1 MTISKWTAI
10 GSLLGVLVL
19 GVAIGRFATP
29 TKTLERD
36 RIVTVDRDTELTWH
50 AYVGR
55 SETKVETKTAWKT
68 VTKWG
73 KDGSVIQTVAA
84 VQDKTEDTKTETAE
98 NDGKVKETIKYRDVE
113 KIKIVESPRPDWL
126 LSGQVGSR
134 FDGWQ
139 PVYGATVA
147 RRIAGPVFLS
157 AWGQASGLTRDG
169 AAAGLGVSLLF

>member
-1 MTISKWTAI
+1 MTLSKWTAI

-19 GVAIGRFATP
+19 GIAIGRFATP
-29 TKTLERD
+29 AKTLEQE

-50 AYVGR
+50 AYIGR
-55 SETKVETKTAWKT
+55 SESKIETKTAWKT
-68 VTKWG
+68 VTKWEKNG
-73 KDGSVIQTVAA
+73 DVTQTAVA
-84 VQDKTEDTKTETAE
+84 VQDKTEATKTEVAE
-98 NDGKVKETIKYRDVE
+98 NDGKVKETVKYQDVE

-126 LSGQVGSR
+126 ISGQVGSR

-147 RRIAGPVFLS
+147 RRVVGPVFLS
-157 AWGQASGLTRDG
+157 AWGQASGLSREG